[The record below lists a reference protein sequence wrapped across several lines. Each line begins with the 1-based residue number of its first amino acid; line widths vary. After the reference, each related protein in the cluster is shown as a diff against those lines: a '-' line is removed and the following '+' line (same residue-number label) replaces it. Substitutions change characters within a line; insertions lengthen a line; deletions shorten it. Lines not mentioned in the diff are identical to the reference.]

1 LKCLGRSSMLTT
13 FGGRAT
19 ESGRLETKK
28 ETFETMCK
36 APPLMNELY
45 ELKTAITQV
54 RAASDVPRMRNGK
67 PIHFLPVGPD
77 CINRTALMPFGTLS
91 GRNARS
97 TTAFSFNLATGLRS
111 LIDPRWM
118 TGYERGEY
126 GFAYLD
132 PGQQEFAM
140 QAQRSM
146 DMMMM
151 TAACSTSRA
160 PRKRMGISN
169 LQKYGQ
175 EAGLRQTV
183 SKKSVRIHP
192 KSFVCQLRSD
202 ASI

>member
-1 LKCLGRSSMLTT
+1 MLTT

-146 DMMMM
+146 DMMMI
-151 TAACSTSRA
+151 AACSTSRA

-169 LQKYGQ
+169 LP
-175 EAGLRQTV
+175 E
-183 SKKSVRIHP
+183 VRTGSRTAP
-192 KSFVCQLRSD
+192 NRK
-202 ASI
+202 

>member
-111 LIDPRWM
+111 LIDPQ
-118 TGYERGEY
+118 RGEY

-132 PGQQEFAM
+132 PGRQEFAM

-146 DMMMM
+146 DMMMI
-151 TAACSTSRA
+151 AACSTSRA

-169 LQKYGQ
+169 LP
-175 EAGLRQTV
+175 E
-183 SKKSVRIHP
+183 VRTGSRTAP
-192 KSFVCQLRSD
+192 NRK
-202 ASI
+202 